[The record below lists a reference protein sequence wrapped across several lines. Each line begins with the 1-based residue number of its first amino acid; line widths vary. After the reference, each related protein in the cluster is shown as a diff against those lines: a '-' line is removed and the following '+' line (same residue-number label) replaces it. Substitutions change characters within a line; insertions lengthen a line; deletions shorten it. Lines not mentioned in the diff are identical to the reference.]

1 MAKYLIFQ
9 LPEKGYV
16 VRGSVSSLESE
27 GELFT
32 DLIMSGLP
40 EKTFTHSLSC
50 MALNLENDE
59 GWDAALTGIDT
70 LMHTDS
76 PFYLDAPKDEETLI
90 RPAVDGTKRALVA
103 AQNAGVN
110 RVILTSST
118 VTIVSYPQKLGGA
131 TFDDSD
137 WANLKA
143 SAAYGK
149 SKILAERPTW
159 DFVAT
164 DAPEIA
170 LTTINPDLVLGQ
182 PIRQRLGASLAVVKR
197 ILSGKDPM
205 IPNIGFSCINVR
217 NIATA
222 HIATIERPKTAGER
236 FACSSE
242 YLKLAELAV
251 IIKTQYP
258 NRKIATRVAPNLLM
272 HFLGIFDPAIRG
284 IVSALA
290 QRAEVDNK
298 KRRRSSSIL
307 NFAMYPKAC

>member
-1 MAKYLIFQ
+1 M
-9 LPEKGYV
+9 
-16 VRGSVSSLESE
+16 
-27 GELFT
+27 
-32 DLIMSGLP
+32 
-40 EKTFTHSLSC
+40 
-50 MALNLENDE
+50 
-59 GWDAALTGIDT
+59 
-70 LMHTDS
+70 
-76 PFYLDAPKDEETLI
+76 
-90 RPAVDGTKRALVA
+90 
-103 AQNAGVN
+103 
-110 RVILTSST
+110 ILTSST

-137 WANLKA
+137 WADLKA

-149 SKILAERPTW
+149 SNKFAERPAW

-284 IVSALA
+284 IVLALA
-290 QRAEVDNK
+290 QRAAVDSK
-298 KRRRSSSIL
+298 KAQEQL
-307 NFAMYPKAC
+307 NIEFRNVSESLLETAAFLLK